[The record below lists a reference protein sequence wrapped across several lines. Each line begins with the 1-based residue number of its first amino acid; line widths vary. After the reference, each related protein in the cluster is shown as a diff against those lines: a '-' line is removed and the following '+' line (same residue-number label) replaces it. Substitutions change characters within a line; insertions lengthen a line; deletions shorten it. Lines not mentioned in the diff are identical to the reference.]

1 MSGETEIEVSVVSEE
16 DLELEGSRS
25 SSTPAELLLQ
35 DKNGKTGCGLNNHHS
50 FGFDMGK
57 PQLRPACNPQYT
69 SFSISSIL
77 GRPES
82 PPVDS
87 TSTVSGE
94 RQSSDVDRASPP
106 TQNSQR
112 IGSACD
118 SPNRGLSSPT
128 PLRYAANQRSTAVG
142 HPVETRNSSTSIGI
156 GCATSATSP
165 ASTFSPPNDSPANPL
180 LGHQASA
187 DLAMLSRLGLMS
199 SLIAGR
205 YPVGIGVGGVFF
217 PSTLQHLH
225 QQQQHQHHSRLAA
238 ASSALSNAVQVTG
251 QSDIV
256 DADGIRGVL
265 PGGAG
270 WPFPW
275 RPTHGLQTLEHPSP
289 SDVVG
294 TLSRV
299 SPASASFPQRDDL
312 DDENGEDRLHRT
324 RSPSTG
330 DEGHDDLGDQDDCG
344 DGDGEGEST
353 NSTSLHGGNGTG
365 NGTGNGGGGGGG
377 NGQNSV
383 QVGVDGRDSGS
394 MKRKKKT
401 RTVFSRSQV
410 FQLESTFDMKRY
422 LSSSERAGLAAS
434 LRLTETQV
442 KIWFQNRRNKWKRQL
457 AAELEAANMAH
468 AAQRL
473 VRVPILYHEASAG
486 TGGSGGV
493 SVSVAAPPTATAPVS
508 VATSALSHSV
518 GVGVGVGTSCPPTT
532 AQPIFYSHH
541 HQHHHHHPAHVQ
553 AHTLLP
559 HQVHPQPPPPPPPP
573 PNGQPP
579 QSSSQ

>member
-35 DKNGKTGCGLNNHHS
+35 EKNGKPGCGLNNHHS
-50 FGFDMGK
+50 FSFDVGK
-57 PQLRPACNPQYT
+57 PALRPPCNPQYT

-94 RQSSDVDRASPP
+94 RQSSDVDRASPLP
-106 TQNSQR
+106 QTQNSQR
-112 IGSACD
+112 IGSTCD
-118 SPNRGLSSPT
+118 SPGRGLSSPT
-128 PLRYAANQRSTAVG
+128 PLRYSSQRGTSTVG
-142 HPVETRNSSTSIGI
+142 HGLETRNNTASIGI
-156 GCATSATSP
+156 GCTTSATSP
-165 ASTFSPPNDSPANPL
+165 ATTFSPPNDAAANPL

-265 PGGAG
+265 PSGAG

-294 TLSRV
+294 SLSRV

-324 RSPSTG
+324 RSPSSG
-330 DEGHDDLGDQDDCG
+330 DEGHDDLGEQDDCQ
-344 DGDGEGEST
+344 DADGEGEST
-353 NSTSLHGGNGTG
+353 NSTGLHGGG
-365 NGTGNGGGGGGG
+365 GTGNGGNGGG
-377 NGQNSV
+377 NPNSV
-383 QVGVDGRDSGS
+383 QVGVDGRDSSS

-486 TGGSGGV
+486 TGASGGV
-493 SVSVAAPPTATAPVS
+493 SVSVAAPPTAAAPAS

-541 HQHHHHHPAHVQ
+541 HQHHHHHPGHVQ

-559 HQVHPQPPPPPPPP
+559 HQIRA
-573 PNGQPP
+573 
-579 QSSSQ
+579 

>member
-35 DKNGKTGCGLNNHHS
+35 EKNGKSGCGLNNHHS
-50 FGFDMGK
+50 FSFDVGK
-57 PQLRPACNPQYT
+57 PALRPACNPQYT

-87 TSTVSGE
+87 TSTVSAE
-94 RQSSDVDRASPP
+94 RQSSDVDRGSPLQANNA
-106 TQNSQR
+106 QNSQR
-112 IGSACD
+112 IGSSCD
-118 SPNRGLSSPT
+118 SPARGLNN
-128 PLRYAANQRSTAVG
+128 A
-142 HPVETRNSSTSIGI
+142 TSIGI

-165 ASTFSPPNDSPANPL
+165 ASTFSPPSDAATNPL

-299 SPASASFPQRDDL
+299 SPASASFPQRADDL
-312 DDENGEDRLHRT
+312 DDDNGEERLHRT

-330 DEGHDDLGDQDDCG
+330 DEGHDDLGEQDDCPEA
-344 DGDGEGEST
+344 DGEGEST
-353 NSTSLHGGNGTG
+353 NSTGLHGGNGAG
-365 NGTGNGGGGGGG
+365 GTGTG
-377 NGQNSV
+377 
-383 QVGVDGRDSGS
+383 VGVDGRDSSS

-486 TGGSGGV
+486 SGTSG
-493 SVSVAAPPTATAPVS
+493 SVSVCDTK
-508 VATSALSHSV
+508 LF
-518 GVGVGVGTSCPPTT
+518 GKCPRNVLNCLDENWAIQRGSLFRQFLDASLFDGWVRAGDYELFVLFNP
-532 AQPIFYSHH
+532 
-541 HQHHHHHPAHVQ
+541 
-553 AHTLLP
+553 L
-559 HQVHPQPPPPPPPP
+559 
-573 PNGQPP
+573 
-579 QSSSQ
+579 

>member
-35 DKNGKTGCGLNNHHS
+35 EKNGKPGCGLNNHHS
-50 FGFDMGK
+50 FSFDVGK
-57 PQLRPACNPQYT
+57 PALRPACNPQYT

-94 RQSSDVDRASPP
+94 RQSSDVDRASPLP
-106 TQNSQR
+106 QTQNSQR
-112 IGSACD
+112 IGSACN
-118 SPNRGLSSPT
+118 SPGRGLSSPT
-128 PLRYAANQRSTAVG
+128 PLRYSSTQRSTSTVG
-142 HPVETRNSSTSIGI
+142 HEIENRNNTSSIGI

-165 ASTFSPPNDSPANPL
+165 ATTFSPPNDAAANPL

-265 PGGAG
+265 PGGTG

-289 SDVVG
+289 NDVVG

-324 RSPSTG
+324 RSPSSG
-330 DEGHDDLGDQDDCG
+330 DEGHDDLGEQDDCQEA
-344 DGDGEGEST
+344 DGEGEST
-353 NSTSLHGGNGTG
+353 NSTGMHGGG
-365 NGTGNGGGGGGG
+365 GTGNGGGGGG
-377 NGQNSV
+377 QNNV
-383 QVGVDGRDSGS
+383 QVGVDGRDSNS

-486 TGGSGGV
+486 TGASGGV
-493 SVSVAAPPTATAPVS
+493 SVSVAAPPTAAAPAS
-508 VATSALSHSV
+508 VATSALSHS
-518 GVGVGVGTSCPPTT
+518 VGVGVGTSCPPTT

-559 HQVHPQPPPPPPPP
+559 HQIRA
-573 PNGQPP
+573 
-579 QSSSQ
+579 

>member
-35 DKNGKTGCGLNNHHS
+35 EKNGKAGCGLNNHHS
-50 FGFDMGK
+50 FGFDVGK
-57 PQLRPACNPQYT
+57 PPLRPACNPQYT

-94 RQSSDVDRASPP
+94 RQSSDVDRNSPP

-112 IGSACD
+112 IGSSCD

-128 PLRYAANQRSTAVG
+128 PLRFANSQRSSTIG
-142 HPVETRNSSTSIGI
+142 HGIEARNNATSIGI

-165 ASTFSPPNDSPANPL
+165 ASTFSPPSDAAANPL

-225 QQQQHQHHSRLAA
+225 QQQHHQHHSRLAA

-265 PGGAG
+265 PGGGG

-299 SPASASFPQRDDL
+299 SPASATFPQRDDL

-330 DEGHDDLGDQDDCG
+330 DEGHDDLVEQDDCPE
-344 DGDGEGEST
+344 GDGEGEST
-353 NSTSLHGGNGTG
+353 NSTSLHGGNG
-365 NGTGNGGGGGGG
+365 GTGGGGGGG
-377 NGQNSV
+377 GGGQNSV
-383 QVGVDGRDSGS
+383 QVGVDGRDSSS

-486 TGGSGGV
+486 TGTSGSV
-493 SVSVAAPPTATAPVS
+493 TVSVAATPAAAAAPAS
-508 VATSALSHSV
+508 VATSALSHSVGV

-553 AHTLLP
+553 PHTLLP

>member
-35 DKNGKTGCGLNNHHS
+35 EKNGKSGCGLNNHHS
-50 FGFDMGK
+50 FSFDVGK
-57 PQLRPACNPQYT
+57 PALRPACNPQYT

-87 TSTVSGE
+87 TSTVSAE
-94 RQSSDVDRASPP
+94 RQSSDVDRGSPIA
-106 TQNSQR
+106 QNSQR
-112 IGSACD
+112 IGSSCD
-118 SPNRGLSSPT
+118 SPAPARALSSPT
-128 PLRYAANQRSTAVG
+128 SLRFAGSQRASAVG
-142 HPVETRNSSTSIGI
+142 HPIETRNNATSIGI

-165 ASTFSPPNDSPANPL
+165 ATTFSPPTDVPANHL

-199 SLIAGR
+199 SLIASR

-225 QQQQHQHHSRLAA
+225 QHQQQQHQHHSRLAV

-256 DADGIRGVL
+256 DADGIRSVL

-294 TLSRV
+294 TLTRV
-299 SPASASFPQRDDL
+299 SPASASFPQRDEL
-312 DDENGEDRLHRT
+312 DEENGEDRLHRT

-330 DEGHDDLGDQDDCG
+330 DEGHDDLGEQDDCPEA
-344 DGDGEGEST
+344 DGEGEST
-353 NSTSLHGGNGTG
+353 NSTSLHGGSGAGTG
-365 NGTGNGGGGGGG
+365 GSGGVGGGPGGGGGGGGNGG

-383 QVGVDGRDSGS
+383 QVGVDGRDSNS

-410 FQLESTFDMKRY
+410 FQLESTFDMKRIVVTSGNGSWPRNWRRRTWRTRPRDWSGCRY
-422 LSSSERAGLAAS
+422 CTTRRLPEAERPGAS
-434 LRLTETQV
+434 RCRWLRR
-442 KIWFQNRRNKWKRQL
+442 WRRR
-457 AAELEAANMAH
+457 
-468 AAQRL
+468 
-473 VRVPILYHEASAG
+473 
-486 TGGSGGV
+486 
-493 SVSVAAPPTATAPVS
+493 PPRR
-508 VATSALSHSV
+508 
-518 GVGVGVGTSCPPTT
+518 
-532 AQPIFYSHH
+532 YR
-541 HQHHHHHPAHVQ
+541 
-553 AHTLLP
+553 
-559 HQVHPQPPPPPPPP
+559 
-573 PNGQPP
+573 
-579 QSSSQ
+579 